1 MNSLNILST
10 RVIGPTPPTTPRSQS
25 YAELPKS
32 EQEKLKRRSSFDS
45 GLVGRG
51 REGTGETEERD
62 GPIVRNIPEEEE
74 QDEVDEKTPLI
85 DQAEDTTFASAGTM
99 PSSWRL
105 IPKRIAAA
113 FLAALKWALQ
123 TLAAPGYYFI
133 SCLFDHEGRFSPFLP
148 LWKTGQLMGLTN
160 YPEVMEDGVLASS
173 NGGEGVPRYGLRN
186 KASSS
191 SIGSTS
197 SVLTSESDLDEKS
210 AGSRGS
216 PSRRTRSK
224 SSSASEEEWEGPRRS
239 IRIKLSAEEPSRT
252 RRSKQSKSTDASRAN
267 SATPEDIADMIK
279 SPTSPAS
286 AMKARY
292 PRNMGPV
299 PPRPLIPRRQPSYTS
314 TGINLNKNGR
324 KTLILDLDETL
335 IHSQNKGGRTGT
347 GKMIE
352 VKLNTPIGL
361 GGGASIGPQ
370 HPILYYVHKRPHCDE
385 FLRKVKL
392 RDCAQRC
399 SYLYQ
404 LLTLCRLVNGTI

>member
-25 YAELPKS
+25 YADLSKS
-32 EQEKLKRRSSFDS
+32 DQEKLKRRSPADNEGS
-45 GLVGRG
+45 GRD
-51 REGTGETEERD
+51 REGTDDSEEKD
-62 GPIVRNIPEEEE
+62 TLIAGNIPEEDEHN
-74 QDEVDEKTPLI
+74 EVDEKKPLI
-85 DQAEDTTFASAGTM
+85 DHSEDITFGDDGTK

-105 IPKRIAAA
+105 VPKRITAAL
-113 FLAALKWALQ
+113 LAALKWALQ
-123 TLAAPGYYFI
+123 TLAAPGYYLI
-133 SCLFDHEGRFSPFLP
+133 SCLFDQDGRFSPFLP
-148 LWKTGQLMGLTN
+148 IWKAGQLLGLANTS
-160 YPEVMEDGVLASS
+160 EAIEGGVSASG
-173 NGGEGVPRYGLRN
+173 NGRLGVPRYGLRN

-197 SVLTSESDLDEKS
+197 SAVTSDSDLDEKS
-210 AGSRGS
+210 RHSRDNS
-216 PSRRTRSK
+216 TRHTRSK
-224 SSSASEEEWEGPRRS
+224 SSSASEQEWEGPRRS

-252 RRSKQSKSTDASRAN
+252 RKSKQSKSANASRAG

-286 AMKARY
+286 ALKARY

-314 TGINLNKNGR
+314 TGINLGVNGR

-385 FLRKVKL
+385 FLRKVSGYLPLLCFL
-392 RDCAQRC
+392 R
-399 SYLYQ
+399 SS
-404 LLTLCRLVNGTI
+404 